1 MSSSELSQVELR
13 RFLQDKLPAY
23 MIPSNYIMLE
33 EFPLTPNR
41 KIDRKALPIPD
52 DRHQILNQKSYI
64 PPRTVTEEIVA
75 GIWSE
80 VLNLQQ
86 VSIDDNFFEL
96 GGHSLLAT
104 RVNSQIKQAFAVEL
118 PLRSHFEKPT
128 ITELALCIETASQ
141 KAVAP
146 PIKPVSR
153 EGNLL
158 LSFAQQRLWF
168 LCQLEPDSP
177 YYNIPAAVRLTG
189 PLNIDALQQSF
200 NDIVRRHETLRT
212 AFITV
217 DGQPIQQ
224 INSVDDLPLS
234 IIDLSNIPESNQEI
248 MVKEL
253 ATVEAIQPFKLDS
266 NCLVRVKLLRL
277 SNTDNIILF
286 TLHHIIADGW
296 SIGVLVRELGILYL
310 EKTSP
315 PFPLLNKERGV
326 RQDGVRLNSSFV
338 DKEMGVRQDEVRLKE
353 LPIQYADF
361 AIWQRQWLQGEVLEN
376 QLNYWQKQLQNAPN
390 LLELPTDYPR
400 PAVRSLRGDSYSFQI
415 YPELTAALKSL
426 TQQSGCTLFMTL
438 LAAFQTLLYRYTGS
452 EDIVVGTSIANRNY
466 PEIEGLIGFFVNTL
480 ALRTDLSENPTFE
493 ELLNRV
499 REVSLG
505 AYANQDLPFEQLV
518 DSLQL
523 QRSLSY
529 TPLFQVMF
537 V

>member
-1 MSSSELSQVELR
+1 
-13 RFLQDKLPAY
+13 
-23 MIPSNYIMLE
+23 
-33 EFPLTPNR
+33 
-41 KIDRKALPIPD
+41 
-52 DRHQILNQKSYI
+52 
-64 PPRTVTEEIVA
+64 
-75 GIWSE
+75 
-80 VLNLQQ
+80 
-86 VSIDDNFFEL
+86 
-96 GGHSLLAT
+96 
-104 RVNSQIKQAFAVEL
+104 
-118 PLRSHFEKPT
+118 
-128 ITELALCIETASQ
+128 
-141 KAVAP
+141 
-146 PIKPVSR
+146 
-153 EGNLL
+153 
-158 LSFAQQRLWF
+158 
-168 LCQLEPDSP
+168 
-177 YYNIPAAVRLTG
+177 YNIPAAVRLTG
-189 PLNIDALQQSF
+189 SLDIKALQQSL

-212 AFITV
+212 AFVTV

-234 IIDLSNIPESNQEI
+234 TVDLSNIPESIRETK
-248 MVKEL
+248 VKEL
-253 ATVEAIQPFKLDS
+253 ARIEAIQPFKLDS

-296 SIGVLVRELGILYL
+296 SIGVLVRELGILYQ

-315 PFPLLNKERGV
+315 PSPLLNKERGV

-338 DKEMGVRQDEVRLKE
+338 DKERGVCQDKVRLKE

-376 QLNYWQKQLQNAPN
+376 QLNYWQKQLQNAPK

-400 PAVRSLRGDSYSFQI
+400 PAVRSLKGDSYTFEIS
-415 YPELTAALKSL
+415 PELTAALKRLS
-426 TQQSGCTLFMTL
+426 QKSGCTLFMTL
-438 LAAFQTLLYRYTGS
+438 LTAFQTLLYRYTGS

-480 ALRTDLSENPTFE
+480 ALRTDLSENPSFE

-505 AYANQDLPFEQLV
+505 AYAHQDLPFEQLV
-518 DSLQL
+518 DNFKL

-537 V
+537 VLQ